1 MGRSMERRGG
11 RRRMLFLLLWV
22 VITWDVKEGF
32 FWVGSF
38 WEGVE
43 GCKGTGATLIG
54 ESDGGAGGD
63 VGHSERKREMVG
75 HL

>member
-1 MGRSMERRGG
+1 MV
-11 RRRMLFLLLWV
+11 FLLV
-22 VITWDVKEGF
+22 VITLNVKEGF

-43 GCKGTGATLIG
+43 RCKGTGATLVG
-54 ESDGGAGGD
+54 ESDGGTGGD
-63 VGHSERKREMVG
+63 VGHSVREMVEEG

>member
-1 MGRSMERRGG
+1 MERRGG
-11 RRRMLFLLLWV
+11 RRRMVFVLFWV
-22 VITWDVKEGF
+22 VITLDVKEGF

-43 GCKGTGATLIG
+43 GCKGTGATLVG

-63 VGHSERKREMVG
+63 VGHSERGMVEEG